1 MLFLEQ
7 RQTTIMFGEDK
18 WLYQR
23 TNDGHR
29 GRKWSER
36 GWVFKGEEG
45 TKKKDFLR
53 DKFGKREKQKR

>member
-1 MLFLEQ
+1 MCAKNAMLVL
-7 RQTTIMFGEDK
+7 TLTKNKLLD
-18 WLYQR
+18 
-23 TNDGHR
+23 DGHR